1 LLELV
6 EKYISVIEETHPAPR
21 TILPHGLS
29 FKGEPIGLHIKTEDS
44 KTDIDLLVYKLECTY
59 KLDLIENEF
68 QVHNHETVWA
78 VKQKI
83 ASLLRLNAEQ
93 ITLVIGDRPSPLGNY

>member
-29 FKGEPIGLHIKTEDS
+29 FKGETIGLHIKTDDS
-44 KTDIDLLVYKLECTY
+44 KTDIDLLVNQLQGTSM
-59 KLDLIENEF
+59 ISSN
-68 QVHNHETVWA
+68 
-78 VKQKI
+78 
-83 ASLLRLNAEQ
+83 
-93 ITLVIGDRPSPLGNY
+93 